1 MIRIDKRAAALAALL
16 FATVPALAQTPSI
29 EVRNPWS
36 RAALAGRTGVVF
48 LTIASQ
54 GAPDRLIAVTSP
66 VAEAAQLHVTTMDQG
81 VMKMRSVAALTVE
94 PGKPVILA
102 PGGNH
107 IMLMHLKQA
116 LNEGD
121 RVPVTLTF
129 EKAGPISVTAA
140 VAEAGGGMPAPVR

>member
-1 MIRIDKRAAALAALL
+1 MIPIDKRAAALAALL

-48 LTIASQ
+48 LTIAGQ

-81 VMKMRSVAALTVE
+81 VMKMR
-94 PGKPVILA
+94 
-102 PGGNH
+102 
-107 IMLMHLKQA
+107 
-116 LNEGD
+116 
-121 RVPVTLTF
+121 
-129 EKAGPISVTAA
+129 
-140 VAEAGGGMPAPVR
+140 